1 MFHSG
6 IEERKM
12 NVRVWFLLLL
22 AFATLAVQFTPIQT
36 TSSTTIASLRDGNG
50 PVPPWRDG
58 NGPVPPW
65 RDGNGPVPPW
75 QARG

>member
-1 MFHSG
+1 M
-6 IEERKM
+6 KT
-12 NVRVWFLLLL
+12 RVCFLLLIV
-22 AFATLAVQFTPIQT
+22 FATLAVQFTPT
-36 TSSTTIASLRDGNG
+36 HTANSSAIATLRDGNG

-75 QARG
+75 HDGNGPVPPWQARG

>member
-1 MFHSG
+1 MTA
-6 IEERKM
+6 RA
-12 NVRVWFLLLL
+12 WFLLLIV
-22 AFATLAVQFTPIQT
+22 FATLAVQFIPAHANN
-36 TSSTTIASLRDGNG
+36 STAIACLRDGNG

>member
-1 MFHSG
+1 MK
-6 IEERKM
+6 I
-12 NVRVWFLLLL
+12 RVLFLFLLVI
-22 AFATLAVQFTPIQT
+22 ATLAVQITPTHT
-36 TSSTTIASLRDGNG
+36 TSSPIIASLRDGNG

>member
-1 MFHSG
+1 M
-6 IEERKM
+6 R
-12 NVRVWFLLLL
+12 VRAWFLLLI
-22 AFATLAVQFTPIQT
+22 AFATLAVQIIPTHNADCTVF
-36 TSSTTIASLRDGNG
+36 ASMRDGNG

-75 QARG
+75 HDGNGPVSPWQARG

>member
-1 MFHSG
+1 MKSR
-6 IEERKM
+6 ISLM
-12 NVRVWFLLLL
+12 LIVL
-22 AFATLAVQFTPIQT
+22 ATLAVQFTPTQT
-36 TSSTTIASLRDGNG
+36 SLLQQSAALRDGNG

-75 QARG
+75 QARA

>member
-1 MFHSG
+1 
-6 IEERKM
+6 M

-58 NGPVPPW
+58 NGPVPH
-65 RDGNGPVPPW
+65 W

>member
-1 MFHSG
+1 M
-6 IEERKM
+6 KP
-12 NVRVWFLLLL
+12 RVWFLLLIV
-22 AFATLAVQFTPIQT
+22 FASLAVQFAPAPT
-36 TSSTTIASLRDGNG
+36 TNSPASASLRDGNG

-75 QARG
+75 RDGNGPVPPWQAGG

>member
-1 MFHSG
+1 MKSG
-6 IEERKM
+6 ISLM
-12 NVRVWFLLLL
+12 LIAL
-22 AFATLAVQFTPIQT
+22 ATLAALITPTQT
-36 TSSTTIASLRDGNG
+36 GFVPMSAVLRDGNG

>member
-1 MFHSG
+1 
-6 IEERKM
+6 M
-12 NVRVWFLLLL
+12 NVKVWFPLLLV
-22 AFATLAVQFTPIQT
+22 FATLAVQFAPTHIAGSAT
-36 TSSTTIASLRDGNG
+36 AASLRDGNGPVLPWRDGNG

-75 QARG
+75 QGLG